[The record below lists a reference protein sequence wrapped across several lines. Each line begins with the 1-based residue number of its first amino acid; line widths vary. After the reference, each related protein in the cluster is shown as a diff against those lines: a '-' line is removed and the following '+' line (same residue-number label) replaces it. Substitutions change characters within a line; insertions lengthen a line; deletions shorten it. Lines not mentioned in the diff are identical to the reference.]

1 VAERLGRAL
10 QKLPQ
15 RFESAQRL
23 KKPRLRLGFFILP
36 LVELIVS
43 GAVGS
48 LQFGGMKHLSHA
60 FTCLAFFVWSFGH
73 AQSCDIL
80 IQNGKV
86 VDGTGNSWFIADVA
100 IQGGKILSIGN
111 LQNYDARVRIDA
123 TGQIVAPGFIDVH
136 AHIEGGERTNPT
148 ADNFIYDGVTTV
160 VTGNCGGSSPDMAA
174 YFKRL
179 DSTGMSLNVASL
191 IGHNTVRRAVMGD
204 ANRQATAE
212 ELAKMKGLVEQ
223 AMKDG
228 AVGLSTGLI
237 YVPGTYANTEEIVQ
251 LSKEAA
257 RFGGVYASHIR
268 DEGDH
273 ATEAVSEAI
282 NIGRQAKIP
291 VEISHFKVTYRPNWG
306 KSVSTLELVEAARRE
321 GIDVTIDQY
330 PYVASSTT
338 LDTTVPT
345 WAFSGGRDSLK
356 FRLANTTLR
365 AKIKMEMLKMLEAKQ
380 SNNYAYAVVA
390 RFQPDSTYNGK
401 NISQINLLKGRK
413 ATAANEV
420 ETIFDLVLAT
430 NRTQMVYFS
439 MNEEDIERIMKYPFN
454 MIASDAGIVKFGSG
468 VPHPRAYGT
477 NARVLGRYVR
487 EKGVT
492 RLEEMI
498 RRMTSLP
505 AQKFD
510 LRDRGLLREGMAA
523 DIVIFDEQQV
533 NDQSTYEKPHQYS
546 TGFRYVIVNGQL
558 TISDGKHNDVRAGR
572 ALRHV
577 SN

>member
-1 VAERLGRAL
+1 MKNLTC
-10 QKLPQ
+10 
-15 RFESAQRL
+15 
-23 KKPRLRLGFFILP
+23 
-36 LVELIVS
+36 
-43 GAVGS
+43 S
-48 LQFGGMKHLSHA
+48 LLLFLTISIA
-60 FTCLAFFVWSFGH
+60 H

-80 IQNGKV
+80 IANGKI
-86 VDGTGNSWFIADVA
+86 VDGTGNSWFMGDVA
-100 IQGGKILSIGN
+100 IKGDKIVAIGKLKHYTSKW
-111 LQNYDARVRIDA
+111 YIDA
-123 TGQIVAPGFIDVH
+123 NGSIVAPGFVDVH
-136 AHIEGGERTNPT
+136 THIEGGERTNPT

-160 VTGNCGGSSPDMAA
+160 VTGNCGGSSPDMAK
-174 YFKRL
+174 YFDRI
-179 DSTGMSLNVASL
+179 DSTKVSLNVASL

-204 ANRQATAE
+204 ANRQATAD
-212 ELAKMKGLVEQ
+212 ELTKMKNLVER

-273 ATEAVSEAI
+273 ASDAVSEAI
-282 NIGRQAKIP
+282 NIGRQANIP
-291 VEISHFKVTYRPNWG
+291 VEISHFKVTYKPNWG

-330 PYVASSTT
+330 PYIASSTT

-356 FRLANTTLR
+356 YRLANTALR
-365 AKIKMEMLKMLEAKQ
+365 AKIKKEMLKMLEAKQ
-380 SNNYAYAVVA
+380 STSYSYAVVA

-401 NISQINLLKGRK
+401 SISQINLLKGRK
-413 ATAANEV
+413 ATVVNEV
-420 ETIFDLVLAT
+420 ETILDLVAAT
-430 NRTQMVYFS
+430 SRTQMVYFS
-439 MNEEDIERIMKYPFN
+439 MSEEDIERIMKYPFN

-477 NARVLGRYVR
+477 NARVLGSYVR
-487 EKGVT
+487 DKGVT

-505 AQKFD
+505 AQKFG

-523 DIVIFDEQQV
+523 DLVIFDEKKV

-546 TGFRYVIVNGQL
+546 SGFRYVIVNGQV
-558 TISDGKHNDVRAGR
+558 TVEDGKHLNVRAGK
-572 ALRHV
+572 ALRHIL
-577 SN
+577 N

>member
-1 VAERLGRAL
+1 
-10 QKLPQ
+10 
-15 RFESAQRL
+15 
-23 KKPRLRLGFFILP
+23 LGFFILP
-36 LVELIVS
+36 LVELIIS
-43 GAVGS
+43 GAVS
-48 LQFGGMKHLSHA
+48 SQQIGGMKHLSKTIV
-60 FTCLAFFVWSFGH
+60 FLAFFLGSISH
-73 AQSCDIL
+73 AQTCDIL

-86 VDGTGNSWFIADVA
+86 VDGTGNSWFMADVA
-100 IQGGKILSIGN
+100 VQDGKILAIGY
-111 LQNYDARVRIDA
+111 LKNYDARVRIDA

-174 YFKRL
+174 YFKRI
-179 DSTGMSLNVASL
+179 DSTRISLNVASL

-204 ANRQATAE
+204 ANRQATAD
-212 ELAKMKGLVEQ
+212 ELTKMKSLVEQ
-223 AMKDG
+223 AMKNG

-273 ATEAVSEAI
+273 ATDAVSEAI

-291 VEISHFKVTYRPNWG
+291 VEISHFKVTYKPNWG
-306 KSVSTLELVEAARRE
+306 KSITTLELVEAARRE

-338 LDTTVPT
+338 LDITLPT

-356 FRLANTTLR
+356 FRLANTVQR
-365 AKIKMEMLKMLEAKQ
+365 AKIKKEMLKMQAEKQ
-380 SNNYAYAVVA
+380 SSSYSYAVVA

-401 NISQINLLKGRK
+401 SISQINLLKGRK

-420 ETIFDLVLAT
+420 ETILDLIGAT

-454 MIASDAGIVKFGSG
+454 MIASDAGIVKFESG

-487 EKGVT
+487 DKSVT

-523 DIVIFDEQQV
+523 DIVIFDEQKV
-533 NDQSTYEKPHQYS
+533 TDQSTYEKPHQYS
-546 TGFRYVIVNGQL
+546 TGFRYVIVNGQI
-558 TISDGKHNDVRAGR
+558 TIAEGKHNDVRAGK